1 MPVGKNFCRVDAA
14 ALGAS
19 RAAASIA
26 IKMIVRRVPRGVAVC
41 DWRPIGVP
49 PLFEEAILK

>member
-26 IKMIVRRVPRGVAVC
+26 IKAIVRRVPRGVAVY
-41 DWRPIGVP
+41 DWRLIGAP
-49 PLFEEAILK
+49 PVFGEAAL